1 MVAVSSELTDLAHQI
16 QASPTAY
23 LKAALG
29 AKPYE
34 RQTEIAEALRA
45 SRRVSVVGCNGSGK
59 DWLAARLALWWAT
72 AHYPAKVVITGPT
85 YRQVDDVIFNE
96 LRAAYNNAPLTAGL
110 GGRLFQSPRWE
121 LDEST
126 FIVGFSTDRP
136 WSLQGFH
143 SPHLLVIV
151 TEAHAMS
158 DDDINALYRLNPET
172 ILMVGNPFTTSGPF
186 YGSHHEHRHLW
197 DTFEISAFDTPN
209 LQAGRVVVPG
219 MVGPQDVADRAAEW
233 GEDSPLYRGA
243 VLGEFP
249 GELDDALVPLWV
261 ARESTQREAEAEGEV
276 VLGCDIARFGKDR
289 TVVIKRQGNLAEMLY
304 KAQGKN
310 LMEVAGWI
318 GRYCDDNKVDVV
330 VVDDT
335 GLGGGVTD
343 RLREVGLGNTRI
355 VAFKGGEKARQNARF
370 ANRVTEVWWAM
381 RDWVLDAGKLPNDNG
396 LIGQLASRRYTIQS
410 DKRLMMESKDK
421 MANSP
426 DEADALAMTFATRK
440 GAFKVWV

>member
-1 MVAVSSELTDLAHQI
+1 
-16 QASPTAY
+16 
-23 LKAALG
+23 
-29 AKPYE
+29 
-34 RQTEIAEALRA
+34 
-45 SRRVSVVGCNGSGK
+45 
-59 DWLAARLALWWAT
+59 
-72 AHYPAKVVITGPT
+72 
-85 YRQVDDVIFNE
+85 
-96 LRAAYNNAPLTAGL
+96 
-110 GGRLFQSPRWE
+110 
-121 LDEST
+121 
-126 FIVGFSTDRP
+126 
-136 WSLQGFH
+136 
-143 SPHLLVIV
+143 
-151 TEAHAMS
+151 
-158 DDDINALYRLNPET
+158 
-172 ILMVGNPFTTSGPF
+172 
-186 YGSHHEHRHLW
+186 
-197 DTFEISAFDTPN
+197 
-209 LQAGRVVVPG
+209 

-261 ARESTQREAEAEGEV
+261 ARESTQREVEAEGEV

-289 TVVIKRQGNLAEMLY
+289 TVVVKRQGNLAEMLY

-310 LMEVAGWI
+310 LMEVAGWV

-355 VAFKGGEKARQNARF
+355 VAFKGGEKARQNTRF

-396 LIGQLASRRYTIQS
+396 LVGQLASRRYTIQS